1 MTAEDKSQTNTFET
15 EFEKLYE
22 RSVKELQAGQ
32 VIKGT
37 VVEITDTSALI
48 DIGYKSEGHI
58 SLNDLRDKD
67 GNLTVKT
74 GDEISVFLVTLENE
88 NGNIVLS
95 KSRADQI
102 KVWEAMEKSYEEGKN
117 VTGKIIQRVKGGFHV
132 DIDGITAFLPN
143 SQVDLRPVR
152 NPEKLIGTHHE
163 FRVLKYSKPKNNVV
177 ISRRVLLEAD
187 RDKLR
192 LETLSKIEE
201 GAIVEGIVKN
211 ITDYGAFI
219 DLGGIDGLVH
229 LTELSWGKVS
239 HPSQILKTGDKIKV
253 KVLNFNKEENKIF
266 LGLKQT
272 MPDPWQTSS
281 EKYPVGS
288 RINGRVVN
296 VTDYGGF
303 VEVEDGLEGLIHVS
317 EMSWTKLRHP
327 SQKLKVGDEVEV
339 MVLDIDTE
347 NRRMSLGLK
356 QTEANPWEELDKR
369 YPKGSRVKGVIKNM
383 TDFGVFIGVEEGIDG
398 LVHISDLSWKKVK
411 HPSEIFKK
419 GQEVEA
425 VVLSV
430 DKNAQRFSLSTK
442 LIEKN
447 PWESVGERYK
457 PGMILEGTVT
467 GIADFGAFVEIEEG
481 LEGLVHISELNRGK
495 KKGTEVGEGALVEV
509 EVLNVDS
516 EEKKI
521 GLSIRGVKV
530 SPEKVHVEEK
540 EEGSTD
546 RTRRRKRVRREARG
560 REKRRSNGSGSTDRG
575 RRRKRVR
582 RETRGREKRRS
593 NGSGSTDRARR
604 RKRKRAR
611 RGEKRRTPGRRPVVL
626 F

>member
-1 MTAEDKSQTNTFET
+1 MTAEDKSQTQTNTFET

-22 RSVKELQAGQ
+22 RSVKELRAGQ

-37 VVEITDTSALI
+37 VVEITDSSALV

-58 SLNDLRDKD
+58 SLNDLRDKE

-74 GDEISVFLVTLENE
+74 GDEISVFLVTLEND

-117 VTGKIIQRVKGGFHV
+117 VTGKIVQRVKGGFHV

-192 LETLSKIEE
+192 QETLSKIEE
-201 GAIVEGIVKN
+201 GAIVEGTVKN

-239 HPSQILKTGDKIKV
+239 HPSQILKTGDNIKV

-288 RINGRVVN
+288 RITGRVVN

-339 MVLDIDTE
+339 MVL
-347 NRRMSLGLK
+347 
-356 QTEANPWEELDKR
+356 PWEELDKR

-540 EEGSTD
+540 EEEVT
-546 RTRRRKRVRREARG
+546 EAAPQTG
-560 REKRRSNGSGSTDRG
+560 PEEEKESEERP
-575 RRRKRVR
+575 
-582 RETRGREKRRS
+582 EEEKKEEVTEAAPQT
-593 NGSGSTDRARR
+593 GAEE
-604 RKRKRAR
+604 
-611 RGEKRRTPGRRPVVL
+611 EKESEERPEEEKKEEVTEAAPQTGPEEEKEKEPEEGKKDEPPADDQ
-626 F
+626 